1 MHVRP
6 FEDQNGLL
14 TKFLV
19 INTMVQRIVLAFL
32 LLVGGFA
39 LMPKLLS
46 NDALADE
53 SHSVTAYVFWQK
65 ACPYCASAKAELERL
80 SRVQS
85 SVKVEA
91 IELGNSSANDIL
103 YEKALDYFGFE
114 QAAVPLVVIGD
125 QPFLGFASQGRSAA
139 AYEAAIAKCLKSK
152 CRDIVAD
159 LSGSQRDDEAKGNAG
174 NSSSP
179 DFNTPALI
187 PDEISIPFLGP
198 VQTRDLS
205 LPMLTVV
212 LAGVDGF
219 NPCAMWVLVF
229 LIGLLL
235 GLDDERRMWLL
246 GGAFLLTTAV
256 MYFAVMAAWLNLV
269 LILGAV
275 AWLRLAI
282 GALSVGVGF
291 YFLREYWTKP
301 EAACKVVN
309 PGRRQKIMRA
319 FQAIVQQERL
329 VWAVLGM
336 MVLAVGVNL
345 IELLCSAGVPA
356 VYTQILTLNDLP
368 PATYYSYICLYIAV
382 FMLDDIAIFATAMF
396 ALRVSGLTG
405 SYARYSHLIGG
416 VVLMAIGAIMVLRPE
431 LLSFG

>member
-1 MHVRP
+1 
-6 FEDQNGLL
+6 
-14 TKFLV
+14 
-19 INTMVQRIVLAFL
+19 MVQRKVLMFL
-32 LLVGGFA
+32 LLVGVFA
-39 LMPKLLS
+39 SASTLPSAGVLV
-46 NDALADE
+46 AE
-53 SHSVTAYVFWQK
+53 SRSITAYVFWQK
-65 ACPYCASAKAELERL
+65 GCPYCASAKVELERL
-80 SRVQS
+80 SRVRS
-85 SVKVEA
+85 SVKIEA
-91 IELGNSSANDIL
+91 IELGNSSANEVL
-103 YEKALDYFGFE
+103 YERALVHFGFE

-125 QPFLGFASQGRSAA
+125 QPFLGFASHGRSAA
-139 AYEAAIAKCLKSK
+139 AYEQAITKCLKSK
-152 CRDIVAD
+152 CQDVIAE
-159 LSGSQRDDEAKGNAG
+159 L
-174 NSSSP
+174 SSSQLTGQMAE
-179 DFNTPALI
+179 DTGHSSSSDYNLQALI
-187 PDEISIPFLGP
+187 PETISVPFLGP

-205 LPMLTVV
+205 LPALTVL

-246 GGAFLLTTAV
+246 GGTFLSATAV
-256 MYFAVMAAWLNLV
+256 MYFAIMAAWLNLV
-269 LILGAV
+269 LVLGAV

-282 GALSVGVGF
+282 GALAIGVGF

-309 PGRRQKIMRA
+309 PGRRQKIMVA
-319 FQAIVQQERL
+319 FRAIVQQERL

-336 MVLAVGVNL
+336 MVLAVSVNL

-368 PATYYSYICLYIAV
+368 LATYYSYICLYIAV

-416 VVLMAIGAIMVLRPE
+416 VVLMAIGAIMALRPE

>member
-1 MHVRP
+1 
-6 FEDQNGLL
+6 
-14 TKFLV
+14 
-19 INTMVQRIVLAFL
+19 MVQRIVLAFL
-32 LLVGGFA
+32 LLVGGLALVPTLLCGNAFA
-39 LMPKLLS
+39 EE
-46 NDALADE
+46 DR
-53 SHSVTAYVFWQK
+53 SVTAYVFWQK
-65 ACPYCASAKAELERL
+65 GCPYCASAKVELERL
-80 SRVQS
+80 SIVRS
-85 SVKVEA
+85 SVTVEA
-91 IELGNSSANDIL
+91 IELDTSPANEAV
-103 YEKALDYFGFE
+103 YEKTLDYFGFK

-125 QPFLGFASQGRSAA
+125 QPFLGFASRGRSAA
-139 AYEAAIAKCLKSK
+139 AYEQAIAKCLNAK
-152 CRDIVAD
+152 CRDIVAE
-159 LSGSQRDDEAKGNAG
+159 LSGSQRGDVAKGNNA
-174 NSSSP
+174 NTPSSDYSK
-179 DFNTPALI
+179 PALI
-187 PDEISIPFLGP
+187 PEKVSIPFLGP
-198 VQTRDLS
+198 IQTRDLS

-235 GLDDERRMWLL
+235 GLEDQRRMWLL
-246 GGAFLLTTAV
+246 GGAFLTATAV

-275 AWLRLAI
+275 VWLRLAI
-282 GALSVGVGF
+282 GLLAVGVGF

-309 PGRRQKIMRA
+309 PGRRRKLMDAFRA
-319 FQAIVQQERL
+319 TVQQDHL

-336 MVLAVGVNL
+336 MALAVGINL

-368 PATYYSYICLYIAV
+368 TATYYSYIGLYIAV
-382 FMLDDIAIFATAMF
+382 FMLDDVAIFATAMF

-416 VVLMAIGAIMVLRPE
+416 VVLTAIGAIMLLRPE

>member
-1 MHVRP
+1 
-6 FEDQNGLL
+6 
-14 TKFLV
+14 
-19 INTMVQRIVLAFL
+19 MVQRTVLAFL
-32 LLVGGFA
+32 LFLGGLVLVPA
-39 LMPKLLS
+39 LLS
-46 NDALADE
+46 ADAPEGE
-53 SHSVTAYVFWQK
+53 SRTVTAYVFWQK
-65 ACPYCASAKAELERL
+65 GCPYCASAKVELERL
-80 SRVQS
+80 SSVQS
-85 SVKVEA
+85 SVVVEM
-91 IELGNSSANDIL
+91 IELDTSPTNEAV
-103 YEKALDYFGFE
+103 YEKALEYFGFE
-114 QAAVPLVVIGD
+114 QAAVPLVVIGEH
-125 QPFLGFASQGRSAA
+125 PFLGFASQGRSAT
-139 AYEAAIAKCLKSK
+139 AYEQAIAKCLSSK
-152 CRDIVAD
+152 CQDVIAE
-159 LSGSQRDDEAKGNAG
+159 LSGSQRGDLAKEKTENP
-174 NSSSP
+174 SSST
-179 DFNTPALI
+179 NVTPALI
-187 PDEISIPFLGP
+187 PEVVSLPFLGP
-198 VQTRDLS
+198 IQTRDLS

-235 GLDDERRMWLL
+235 GLDDQRRMWLL
-246 GGAFLLTTAV
+246 GGAFLAATAV

-282 GALSVGVGF
+282 GTLAVGVGF

-309 PGRRQKIMRA
+309 PGRRRKMMDA
-319 FQAIVQQERL
+319 FRLIAQQDNL

-336 MVLAVGVNL
+336 MALAVGVNL

-416 VVLMAIGAIMVLRPE
+416 VVLTAIGAVMLLRPE
-431 LLSFG
+431 LLSFS